1 MTNGNSENEAKKFV
15 RRRALYWGFVSTI
28 AFIICMLKYLAGAV
42 AICFLAYAVFGS
54 EVSWQQIGRYFVVLM
69 ATINLVNIATK
80 AIIAF
85 CKNLAKDIDKRN
97 KEKNNEKNEEK
108 RKEIE
113 DV

>member
-1 MTNGNSENEAKKFV
+1 MRKEAKKFV
-15 RRRALYWGFVSTI
+15 RRRALYWGSVSTV

-42 AICFLAYAVFGS
+42 AICCASSVIAGA
-54 EVSWQQIGRYFVVLM
+54 EISWQQVGRYFVVLM

-97 KEKNNEKNEEK
+97 NEKNNEKNEEK

>member
-1 MTNGNSENEAKKFV
+1 MRKAAKKFV
-15 RRRALYWGFVSTI
+15 RRRALYWGLVSTI
-28 AFIICMLKYLAGAV
+28 AFIIYMLKYLAGAV
-42 AICFLAYAVFGS
+42 VICFLAYAVFGS

-69 ATINLVNIATK
+69 AAINLTNVMVNT
-80 AIIAF
+80 IIAF

-97 KEKNNEKNEEK
+97 NERNNDKNNEKNEEK